1 MVVWDNPSRF
11 WNTQELL
18 NWSGTENRAKFKV
31 TEIWINFLLYSD
43 ARFELHGPILTMSMY
58 LNASIFCRMIAWL
71 DFGVNKQLNNKV
83 ASEYICISLI
93 RMLIQHYK

>member
-1 MVVWDNPSRF
+1 
-11 WNTQELL
+11 
-18 NWSGTENRAKFKV
+18 
-31 TEIWINFLLYSD
+31 
-43 ARFELHGPILTMSMY
+43 
-58 LNASIFCRMIAWL
+58 MIAWL